1 MRPTQWFQ
9 LSGAAARQAAAGGG
23 YYSKLSGINS
33 LPVNMLLQIS
43 EDLSP
48 GIFQFRTHPLFKKQ
62 DGMDAVRRILCAY
75 LQHNPAGAQR
85 VAELAA
91 ERSNTSASRWM

>member
-9 LSGAAARQAAAGGG
+9 LSGAAACQAAAGAG

-33 LPVNMLLQIS
+33 LPVNMLLQLS

-48 GIFQFRTHPLFKKQ
+48 GIFQFRTHPLFKLQ
-62 DGMDAVRRILCAY
+62 DGMDTVRRILCAY

-85 VAELAA
+85 VAAEVAA
-91 ERSNTSASRWM
+91 ALC